1 MVPPEGSKPATGEA
15 SFRAIICPSKYPSFR
30 SNCMPLEDIFLS
42 WSVCS
47 LQVWVAQPGMSR
59 QPDPT
64 ENKYD
69 EGDGSNK
76 PQFKSECSQ
85 VIVMNKF
92 FPTKY
97 CDNSILV
104 SIAV

>member
-1 MVPPEGSKPATGEA
+1 
-15 SFRAIICPSKYPSFR
+15 
-30 SNCMPLEDIFLS
+30 
-42 WSVCS
+42 
-47 LQVWVAQPGMSR
+47 MSR

-69 EGDGSNK
+69 EGHGSNK

-85 VIVMNKF
+85 VIVMSKF
-92 FPTKY
+92 FLTKY

-104 SIAV
+104 SIVFKLLVLVLFKSLQM

>member
-1 MVPPEGSKPATGEA
+1 
-15 SFRAIICPSKYPSFR
+15 
-30 SNCMPLEDIFLS
+30 
-42 WSVCS
+42 
-47 LQVWVAQPGMSR
+47 MSR

-85 VIVMNKF
+85 VIVMSKF
-92 FPTKY
+92 FLTKY

-104 SIAV
+104 SIVF